1 MLETEH
7 FIVKLEIND
16 FGIENV
22 SQWISALNTKSKT
35 TYLTSNVRKST
46 SVNVLLKV
54 ILIKKDTGLL

>member
-54 ILIKKDTGLL
+54 ITIKKGTGLL